1 MIPKY
6 PQVPAGEHIITN
18 SGGRGRRKTSI
29 WIEQDAVIR
38 KKSSESDIAPS
49 T

>member
-6 PQVPAGEHIITN
+6 LQVPAGEHIITN

-38 KKSSESDIAPS
+38 KNFLESAIAPS